1 MTGEAVTPSDNTL
14 AYQLHGWDDE
24 KIYLYS
30 KETGE
35 RCVSDE
41 PELLHRLTE
50 ICVEYFAKQAEGE
63 KG

>member
-1 MTGEAVTPSDNTL
+1 MTGRAGNFSDNISS
-14 AYQLHGWDDE
+14 YWLHGWDDG
-24 KIYLYS
+24 KIYLYA

-41 PELLHRLTE
+41 PELLRRLTE